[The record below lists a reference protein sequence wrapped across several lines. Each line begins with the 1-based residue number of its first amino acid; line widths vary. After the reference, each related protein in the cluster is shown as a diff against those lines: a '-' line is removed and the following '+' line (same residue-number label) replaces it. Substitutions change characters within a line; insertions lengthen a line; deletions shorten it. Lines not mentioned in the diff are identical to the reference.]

1 MSDNKETIVS
11 LNFIEEIVEEDI
23 KNGSVEDI
31 VHTRFPPEPNGYL
44 HIGHAKS
51 ICLNFGIAEKYN
63 GVCNL
68 RFDDTNPTKEEQKY
82 IDAIK
87 KDIKWLGFDWGENEF
102 YTSDYFDELYN
113 FAVRLIK
120 EGKAYIDD
128 QTAEEISSSRGTP
141 TEAGT
146 ESPFRNRSV
155 EENLRLFEGMKNGEG
170 KEGERVLR
178 AKIDMSSPVTYLRD
192 PIMYRIMYAT
202 HPRTGDKWCIYPTYD
217 WAHGQSDSLEKIT
230 HSICT
235 LEFKVHRPLYEWYID
250 NLNAYPSK
258 QREFARLNLE
268 YTILSKRNLL
278 QLVEDNIVDGWDDPR
293 MSTLS
298 GMRRRGYTPQAIRNF
313 IDKVGV
319 AKRDG
324 ITDLALLEY
333 SLREDLNKVA
343 PRRMGVLRPLK
354 LVITNYPEDKEEILS
369 AVNNPGDES
378 AGKRDLPFS
387 NEIYIEQTD
396 FMEDA
401 PRKFFRLAP
410 DREVRLKYAYIIKCE
425 SFDKDEKTGEITTI
439 YCTYDPKTKS
449 GQDTSGKKVKGT
461 LSWVSA
467 KHALNAEV
475 RLYDR
480 LFTVEN
486 PMGDKEKNFKEFIN
500 PNSLEVLTDA
510 KVEPSLTDVEP
521 LYSFQFERQ
530 GYFNVDPDSEKGNLV
545 FNRTVTLRDNWAK
558 KK

>member
-1 MSDNKETIVS
+1 MIEDKDTSAS

-23 KNGSVEDI
+23 KQGKVDNV
-31 VHTRFPPEPNGYL
+31 VHTRFPPEPNGFL

-51 ICLNFGIAEKYN
+51 ICLNFGIAEKYH

-68 RFDDTNPTKEEQKY
+68 RFDDTNPEKEEQKY

-87 KDIKWLGFDWGENEF
+87 KDIKWLGFAWGENEF
-102 YTSDYFDELYN
+102 YTSDYFDELYD
-113 FAVRLIK
+113 FAVGLIK

-128 QTAEEISSSRGTP
+128 QTAEEIASSRGTP
-141 TEAGT
+141 TEAGS

-155 EENLRLFEGMKNGEG
+155 EENLHLFEGMKNGES

-178 AKIDMSSPVTYLRD
+178 AKIDMASPVTYLRD
-192 PIMYRIMYAT
+192 PIMYRIMYAN

-230 HSICT
+230 HSLCT
-235 LEFKVHRPLYEWYID
+235 LEFKIHRPLYEWYID
-250 NLNAYPSK
+250 NLNTYPSK

-278 QLVEDNIVDGWDDPR
+278 QLVEDGIVDGWDDPR

-324 ITDLALLEY
+324 ITDVALLEY
-333 SLREDLNKVA
+333 SLRDDLNKVA

-354 LVITNYPEDKEEILS
+354 LVITNYPDDKEEILS

-387 NEIYIEQTD
+387 NEIYIEQAD

-401 PRKFFRLAP
+401 PKKFFRLAP

-425 SFDKDEKTGEITTI
+425 SFDKDEATGEVTTI
-439 YCTYDPKTKS
+439 YCTYDPNTKS

-486 PMGDKEKNFKEFIN
+486 PMGDKDKNFKEFIN
-500 PNSLEVLTDA
+500 PNSLEVLTNA
-510 KVEPSLTDVEP
+510 KVEPSLANVKP
-521 LYSFQFERQ
+521 LDYFQFERQ
-530 GYFNVDPDSEKGNLV
+530 GYFNVDEDSQKGKLV